1 LFTLPYVGDWRVVP
15 VCFDYATL
23 FLAFFKIFGDF
34 RTKPNFDEI
43 FYVKTITMEDNSP
56 DESDLTATTTFDLH
70 HWIFQVSWEDI
81 WLAEILKYLE
91 MEDLFR
97 FRGVCKASYELVN
110 IHFSRLKRLD
120 LTERRNFNLEQYEVR
135 LNSCTKY
142 Y

>member
-1 LFTLPYVGDWRVVP
+1 
-15 VCFDYATL
+15 
-23 FLAFFKIFGDF
+23 
-34 RTKPNFDEI
+34 
-43 FYVKTITMEDNSP
+43 MEDNSP
-56 DESDLTATTTFDLH
+56 DESDLTATTTFDVH

-91 MEDLFR
+91 LEDLFR

-135 LNSCTKY
+135 LNYLLVYKILLDYSV
-142 Y
+142 